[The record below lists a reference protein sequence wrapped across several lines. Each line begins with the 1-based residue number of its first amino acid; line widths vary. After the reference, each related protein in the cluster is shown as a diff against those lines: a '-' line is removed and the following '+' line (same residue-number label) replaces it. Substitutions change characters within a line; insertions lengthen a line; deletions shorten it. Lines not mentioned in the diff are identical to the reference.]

1 MVVDEVQEVVGDVME
16 DAVEGVGEVGPVVE
30 LGEVVMEEAMEVV
43 VEPVVVVEVA
53 GMVVEADAAVEVA
66 GMVVEEDA
74 VVEVAEM
81 AVEDSYT
88 ILAQKITLECRE
100 SDLVVLEFF
109 QISSELE
116 YMVNKLDT
124 LRYLGKATFCVYSC
138 KNKSKVG
145 EKLDI
150 YLSPC
155 FILIVSLY

>member
-1 MVVDEVQEVVGDVME
+1 MVVDEVEEVVGDVME

-43 VEPVVVVEVA
+43 VEPVAVVEVA

-81 AVEDSYT
+81 AVEDSDT
-88 ILAQKITLECRE
+88 ILAQKITLTCRE

-109 QISSELE
+109 QMPSKLE
-116 YMVNKLDT
+116 HVVNKLDT
-124 LRYLGKATFCVYSC
+124 LR
-138 KNKSKVG
+138 
-145 EKLDI
+145 
-150 YLSPC
+150 
-155 FILIVSLY
+155 

>member
-1 MVVDEVQEVVGDVME
+1 MVVDEVEEVVGDVME

-43 VEPVVVVEVA
+43 VEPVAVVEVA
-53 GMVVEADAAVEVA
+53 GMVVEA
-66 GMVVEEDA
+66 DA

-88 ILAQKITLECRE
+88 ILAQKITLTCRE

-109 QISSELE
+109 QMPSKLE

-124 LRYLGKATFCVYSC
+124 LRYYV
-138 KNKSKVG
+138 KSF
-145 EKLDI
+145 L
-150 YLSPC
+150 
-155 FILIVSLY
+155 